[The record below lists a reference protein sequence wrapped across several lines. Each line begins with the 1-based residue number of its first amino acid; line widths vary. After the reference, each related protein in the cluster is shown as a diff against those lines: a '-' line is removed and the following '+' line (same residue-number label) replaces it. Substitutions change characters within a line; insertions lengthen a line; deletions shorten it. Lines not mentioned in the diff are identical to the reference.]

1 MRTRT
6 QTRSR
11 RRPARRTRAIVR
23 NRSHARLAARNGTGS
38 RRRRA
43 RLVRRT
49 KAPVIVTGRRNGLAA
64 RTNGDQP
71 RVPAEMDR
79 SDPKFKAAVRDFAAA
94 TRLFQKQNY
103 AKAQELFEKLAS
115 SPAHELA
122 VRARVHLALCRQ
134 KRARSAPAPKT
145 AEENYNLGVA
155 ELNARHLES
164 AIEHLSRADKDGKE
178 REHVKYALAATHAL
192 QGNIDLAL
200 DYLKTAIAL
209 RPGNRYLARSD
220 GDFAALTADPR
231 FKSLVG
237 PENGRDAGFSS

>member
-11 RRPARRTRAIVR
+11 RRPARGTRTIVR
-23 NRSHARLAARNGTGS
+23 NRSQARLAARNGSGS
-38 RRRRA
+38 RRRHT
-43 RLVRRT
+43 RLARRT
-49 KAPVIVTGRRNGLAA
+49 EAPVIVTGRRNGLAG
-64 RTNGDQP
+64 TNGDQP
-71 RVPAEMDR
+71 RAPAEMDR
-79 SDPKFKAAVRDFAAA
+79 SDPRFKAAVRDFAAA

-164 AIEHLSRADKDGKE
+164 ATEHLSKADKDSEE

-200 DYLKTAIAL
+200 DYLKAAIAL

-220 GDFAALTADPR
+220 GDFEALTADPR
-231 FKSLVG
+231 FKSLVS
-237 PENGRDAGFSS
+237 PENGRDASFAS